1 MKKIIEAKAFEKL
14 LEGSDEQK
22 LHKFDAILAESKIK
36 RIATFDKY
44 VIGIDEGKEDK
55 TAIVR
60 VTIAEGKIAKIED
73 MQVHLQEEAERP
85 SAARAL
91 VEWCIGGELPDEDQF
106 AEFLNKLST
115 KEAQMSVTERKLS
128 KFLASMPAP
137 KEEWVKT
144 FGDDAK
150 KLSEETFQSIGSVL
164 DHLSAISALAE
175 KVSSTQSMGKIC
187 EHAAPFAQPLGS
199 LVSDMRSVLGQG
211 DAIGAQ
217 KFLEQFNSRWYDLCV
232 TGKFLK
238 NVGEV
243 K

>member
-1 MKKIIEAKAFEKL
+1 MKKIIESKAFEKM

-22 LHKFDAILAESKIK
+22 LHKFDQILAESKIK

-60 VTIAEGKIAKIED
+60 VSISEGKIVKIED
-73 MQVHLQEEAERP
+73 MKIELREEAEGP
-85 SAARAL
+85 SATRAL
-91 VEWCIGGELPDEDQF
+91 VEWCIGGPLPDEDQF

-128 KFLASMPAP
+128 KFLANMPAP

-150 KLSEETFQSIGSVL
+150 KLAEETFQSIGSVL
-164 DHLSAISALAE
+164 DHLSAISVVAE
-175 KVSSTQSMGKIC
+175 KVANTQALGKVC
-187 EHAAPFAQPLGS
+187 ESAAPFAQPLGS

-211 DAIGAQ
+211 DALGAQ
-217 KFLEQFNSRWYDLCV
+217 KFLEQFNSRWYDLVV

-238 NVGEV
+238 NAGEV